1 MSYNRKQYE
10 HLIKS
15 RKEKRNNYE
24 KPLWRTESM
33 YVDTETGEIILKR
46 RLENGEYVKIK
57 TTTKYRN
64 DERYKSKIITTECKR
79 SKQQRLFGW

>member
-24 KPLWRTESM
+24 VPLWKTESM

-46 RLENGEYVKIK
+46 RLGNGEYVKIK

-64 DERYKSKIITTECKR
+64 DERYKVKTITTECKR
-79 SKQQRLFGW
+79 SKHLGS

>member
-24 KPLWRTESM
+24 VPLWKTESM

-64 DERYKSKIITTECKR
+64 DERYKVKTITTECKR